1 MTKHTEY
8 GLWNTMN
15 EIYEQINSIISPI
28 YMVGGSVRD
37 ALMGVEPKDYDFITP
52 HEPDTIEQSIR
63 KAGRKP
69 FLTGKRFGT
78 IGVKISGHLVEITT
92 FRTERYSE
100 GSRKPDV
107 EFVTDIVSD
116 LSRRDFT
123 INAIAKKD
131 GELIDPFNGQRD
143 IQRKIIR
150 CVGEAPARFI
160 EDPLRMLRAAR
171 FSAQLGFT
179 VDQTIYEAVRQLG
192 YRILQVSKERW
203 VAELD
208 RLLLSPYV
216 DKGLNDLMETGLLRY
231 IIPELS
237 LQKGYSDGTVWQ
249 ETVDMVSCVPADI
262 TARWAALLCNMAQP
276 FYGGTGDANE
286 PAQLNDTLGFELVIR
301 LGTYLRWS
309 NKRITA
315 VSLLVKEKGEDGN
328 PLKIAAAQLKSSRSR

>member
-1 MTKHTEY
+1 
-8 GLWNTMN
+8 MN
-15 EIYEQINSIISPI
+15 AVYEQINSIISPV

-37 ALMGVEPKDYDFITP
+37 ALMGIEPKDYDFITP

-63 KAGRKP
+63 RAGRKP

-92 FRTERYSE
+92 FRTERYNE

-107 EFVTDIVSD
+107 EFVTDIVAD

-150 CVGEAPARFI
+150 CVGEATARFI

-179 VDQTIYEAVRQLG
+179 VDQAIYKAARQLG
-192 YRILQVSKERW
+192 HKILQVSKERW
-203 VAELD
+203 VVELD

-231 IIPELS
+231 IIPELT
-237 LQKGYSDGTVWQ
+237 LQKECDGGDVWERTVNL
-249 ETVDMVSCVPADI
+249 VFSVPTDV
-262 TARWAALLCNMAQP
+262 TLRWAALLWAIEYP
-276 FYGGTGDANE
+276 FLESDETEGISDRDNH
-286 PAQLNDTLGFELVIR
+286 LLGYELVKR
-301 LGTYLRWS
+301 LGIYLRWS
-309 NKRITA
+309 NKKIDA
-315 VSLLVKEKGEDGN
+315 VSNLVKSQEQDEN
-328 PLKIAAAQLKSSRSR
+328 PLRVAAAQLKGSRSC